1 MKMFRKIIFLLVLFY
16 FANISSQVYGQTAEA
31 LLTPNSPIPEMHYKS
46 WSLFLIS
53 DADWI
58 LAEKN
63 EKIKELYEQFKYFGE
78 VIGRD
83 HLAVWFWSQDPRYDN
98 FYKTIDIIR
107 ARAFCKNL
115 ELPPDEGP
123 YVIVTT
129 KYPGPA
135 ELSKYPETFP
145 DSLNNFQVLNLNGLN
160 ASETIKLLVNLAD
173 KLITS
178 DFDELEPDSPGFWK
192 SFYDSTRSVLL
203 SFADKITVTIK
214 APGVEVELDP

>member
-1 MKMFRKIIFLLVLFY
+1 MFKRLIILCIIYNFSILYTRALPQ
-16 FANISSQVYGQTAEA
+16 AAEA
-31 LLTPNSPIPEMHYKS
+31 LITPNSPIPEQHYKS

-63 EKIKELYEQFKYFGE
+63 EKIKELYEQFKYFGD

-107 ARAFCKNL
+107 ARAFCKKL

-129 KYPGPA
+129 KYPGA
-135 ELSKYPETFP
+135 AKLAQYPETFP
-145 DSLNNFQVLNLNGLN
+145 DSLINFQVINLNGLD
-160 ASETIKLLVNLAD
+160 ASETTKILVNLAD
-173 KLITS
+173 KLVTS
-178 DFDELEPDSPGFWK
+178 DFNDLEPDSPGFWK
-192 SFYDSTRSVLL
+192 SFYDTTRSVLI
-203 SFADKITVTIK
+203 SFADKITITIK
-214 APGVEVELDP
+214 APGIDVEVDP

>member
-1 MKMFRKIIFLLVLFY
+1 MMISRLIFLCALFC
-16 FANISSQVYGQTAEA
+16 FTNLGTQVYGQAIEA
-31 LLTPNSPIPEMHYKS
+31 LVTPNSPIPELHYKS

-63 EKIKELYEQFKYFGE
+63 ERIKELYEQFERFGN

-98 FYKTIDIIR
+98 FYKTIDILR
-107 ARAFCKNL
+107 ARAFCKKL
-115 ELPPDEGP
+115 DLPPDEGP

-129 KYPGPA
+129 KYPGAA

-145 DSLNNFQVLNLNGLN
+145 DSLNNFQVLKLNGLD

-178 DFDELEPDSPGFWK
+178 NFDELESDSPGFWK

-214 APGVEVELDP
+214 APGVEVEVDP

>member
-1 MKMFRKIIFLLVLFY
+1 MFKRLIILCVLY
-16 FANISSQVYGQTAEA
+16 NLSILCSQALPQAVEA
-31 LLTPNSPIPEMHYKS
+31 LVTPNSPIPEQHYKS

-63 EKIKELYEQFKYFGE
+63 EKIKELYEQFKYFGD

-107 ARAFCKNL
+107 ARAFCKKL

-129 KYPGPA
+129 KYPGAA
-135 ELSKYPETFP
+135 ELLQYPETFP
-145 DSLNNFQVLNLNGLN
+145 DSLKNFQVINLNGLD
-160 ASETIKLLVNLAD
+160 ASETTKLLVNLAE
-173 KLITS
+173 KLVTS
-178 DFDELEPDSPGFWK
+178 DFNDLEPDSPGFWK
-192 SFYDSTRSVLL
+192 SFYDTTRSVLI

-214 APGVEVELDP
+214 APGVEVEVDP